1 VRYDP
6 VKRAKTLYVVEFAQA
21 PGVAGHITIAHPQG
35 VNYVAAEVL
44 PGHPGLTAEW
54 ERERFLTLLE
64 RVRTTFQARLF
75 AYGIDAQGVRLVVAP
90 RDHRQEPEAR
100 LRDRWRRL
108 SPRSVPPTARLRAR
122 LGSLSGFMQTA
133 LQRFTRDS
141 NQRHGCRG
149 GLWAGH
155 YRSTALADDRSLLA
169 ALSWI
174 ESAPGL
180 TSQGNHDLPREV
192 LSLAPP
198 PLRTGPGDFLCPA
211 DEAPPG
217 CFPVPEGTIGQYL
230 QRFAG
235 TISVAAG
242 QAHGRALAAGWALGR
257 PESLGGVIS
266 QLGRTRGRGRMRQV
280 RDLDDE
286 LGLCGVWG

>member
-1 VRYDP
+1 M
-6 VKRAKTLYVVEFAQA
+6 
-21 PGVAGHITIAHPQG
+21 AGHITIAHPHG
-35 VNYVAAEVL
+35 LYYVCATLAA
-44 PGHPGLTAEW
+44 GHPGLTAGS

-75 AYGIDAQGVRLVVAP
+75 AYGIDAQGVRLVVAT
-90 RDHRQEPEAR
+90 RDHRHELEGR

-122 LGSLSGFMQTA
+122 LGSLSGFMQTV

-141 NQRHGCRG
+141 NQRHGRSG
-149 GLWAGH
+149 ALWAGH

-169 ALSWI
+169 ALHWI
-174 ESAPGL
+174 ESAPGQ
-180 TSQGNHDLPREV
+180 SSFGCHDLAPALV
-192 LSLAPP
+192 DLAPP

-217 CFPVPEGTIGQYL
+217 CFPVPEGTIDQHL
-230 QRFAG
+230 LRFSAA
-235 TISVAAG
+235 ISVEAG

>member
-1 VRYDP
+1 M
-6 VKRAKTLYVVEFAQA
+6 
-21 PGVAGHITIAHPQG
+21 AGHITIAHPHG
-35 VNYVAAEVL
+35 VYYASAEVAA
-44 PGHPGLTAEW
+44 GHPGLTDGF
-54 ERERFLTLLE
+54 ERERFLTLLA
-64 RVRTTFQARLF
+64 RVQTTFQARLF

-141 NQRHGCRG
+141 NQRHGRRG

-169 ALSWI
+169 ALCWT

-180 TSQGNHDLPREV
+180 TSHGCHDQPRAV
-192 LSLAPP
+192 IGLAPP

-230 QRFAG
+230 ARFAAS
-235 TISVAAG
+235 ISAEAG
-242 QAHGRALAAGWALGR
+242 QAHGRALATGWALGR

-266 QLGRTRGRGRMRQV
+266 QLGRARGRGRMRQV